1 MLRRKGGNRRER
13 MFLFSWRD
21 AGVTALILAAATLLC
36 FLMRNIGDGENYVSM
51 VFLFAVA
58 LVSRTTSGY
67 FYGVAASVVGVFG
80 VNYAFTKPYMALC
93 FSLTGYPLTF
103 ITMLAVAVL
112 ISGMTTQLKRQVRQN
127 YNARLEDMRANLLRA
142 VSHDLRTPLTSISG
156 AASVLSRNLGK
167 IDEKRQ
173 RALLNE
179 ISGDAEWLIRM
190 VENLLSITRINA
202 ERASVKKVPEA
213 AEEIVSEAV
222 RKYRKRFGAPAAEI
236 AMPGELIMAP
246 MDAILIEQV
255 ITNLLENAALHAT
268 GATWVRV
275 TVKKQGCEAVFE
287 VEDNGGGIEPDK
299 LPVLFD
305 GSASSYN
312 DSAANSR
319 SMGIGLSVCRTII
332 SAHGGTLT
340 AENVPG
346 GGARFR
352 FTLPTEEGE
361 GHAQFGN
368 HTHR

>member
-1 MLRRKGGNRRER
+1 MPRRQLGKRRER
-13 MFLFSWRD
+13 MLLFSWRD
-21 AGVTALILAAATLLC
+21 TGVTALILAGAAMLC
-36 FLMRNIGDGENYVSM
+36 FLMRFMGDGENYVSM
-51 VFLFAVA
+51 VLLFAVA
-58 LVSRTTSGY
+58 LVSRMTSGY
-67 FYGVAASVVGVFG
+67 FYGVAAAVAGVFG
-80 VNYAFTKPYMALC
+80 VNYAFTRPYMAFC

-103 ITMLAVAVL
+103 VTMFAVAIL
-112 ISGMTTQLKRQVRQN
+112 ISGMTAQLKRQVRQN
-127 YNARLEDMRANLLRA
+127 YSSRLEEMRANLLRA

-167 IDEKRQ
+167 IDENRQ

-222 RKYRKRFGAPAAEI
+222 RKYRKRFDAPSAEI

-255 ITNLLENAALHAT
+255 ITNLLENAALHAA

-275 TVKKQGCEAVFE
+275 TVSKRGCEAVFE
-287 VEDNGGGIEPDK
+287 VEDNGAGIEPDK
-299 LPVLFD
+299 LPGLFEA
-305 GSASSYN
+305 SASSYN

-319 SMGIGLSVCRTII
+319 NMGIGLSVCRTII
-332 SAHGGTLT
+332 SAHGGTLI
-340 AENVPG
+340 AENAPG

-352 FTLPTEEGE
+352 FTLPTEEGDT
-361 GHAQFGN
+361 HAQCGN